1 MPKKILVLNGPNINL
16 LGKREPSIYGR
27 ETLAGIEAACKKRGQ
42 ALGLAIEFR
51 QSNLEGEMVG
61 WIQEAAYGGPK
72 GKRAFD
78 AIVLNAGAYTHTSI
92 AIMDA
97 LKAAA
102 LPVIEVH
109 LSNVHKREK
118 FRHRSFISPVA
129 EGVISGFGGLG
140 YELAI
145 EAAAKRLKAPARKR

>member
-27 ETLAGIEAACKKRGQ
+27 ETLATIESACKKRGK

-51 QSNLEGEMVG
+51 QSNLEGELVG
-61 WIQEAAYGGPK
+61 WIQDAAYGGPK
-72 GKRAFD
+72 GTRTFD

-118 FRHRSFISPVA
+118 FRHRSFITPVA

-145 EAAAKRLKAPARKR
+145 EAAAKRLKAPAR